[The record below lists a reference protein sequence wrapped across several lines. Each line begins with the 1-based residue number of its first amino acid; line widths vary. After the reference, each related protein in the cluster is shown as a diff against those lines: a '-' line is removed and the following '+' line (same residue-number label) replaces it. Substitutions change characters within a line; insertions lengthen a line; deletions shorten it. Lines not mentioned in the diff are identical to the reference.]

1 MMEAVCGG
9 KIDREIVRAVYKA
22 DRGSSSRNSAN
33 S

>member
-9 KIDREIVRAVYKA
+9 KIDREIIKQVYKQ
-22 DRGSSSRNSAN
+22 DRDRRNSSA